1 MFVVFI
7 TPFLFG
13 EDSGVDFVKSLQN
26 HANQLVRENNFEG
39 SQYFFEKAFKVV
51 DSLKRVGLQE
61 TEVLDS
67 LELALIQ
74 HYENFNDLLY
84 RLNHNLYEDRVFYF
98 HKDIIDRNVDE
109 SLREGIDF
117 FPDVDNKRVRKFL
130 KYYTGRARRSTQVY
144 LERAG
149 FYLSDIRKVFRIY
162 GIAEELAYLP
172 MVESGFNP
180 FAHSYAGASG
190 LWQFVKSTGEFFGLE
205 NNWWVDDRKS
215 LLKST
220 VAAAEFLKLLYQDYG
235 DWNLVLAAY
244 NCGQGGLNR
253 RIRSHK
259 SRNFWSLY
267 RLPKQTKEYV
277 PRFIALS
284 KIADNPE
291 KYGFDV
297 LKKERVLCDTVQLD
311 SCFNIAA
318 IAVGAKS
325 SYAEIKKLN
334 PQIRQW
340 CLPPYADA
348 YPVLIPA
355 EGKLGFRERIA
366 QLSDSQLYSTQSY
379 TVKKGDSLKKIAKKF
394 KIDVSGIKDL
404 NAPAEV
410 SSLIAGAE
418 LRVAVPPL
426 KAKWFTEFNNKYLS
440 YYDGEEYYLDGRNK
454 IKYRVRKGDSVWKI
468 ARKFNVSRNRLKGWN
483 KIGRENKIFPGQHL
497 VIYL

>member
-1 MFVVFI
+1 MLVVFI
-7 TPFLFG
+7 TPLLFG
-13 EDSGVDFVKSLQN
+13 ENSGVDFVKSLQN

-39 SQYFFEKAFKVV
+39 SQYFFEKAFKAV
-51 DSLKRVGLQE
+51 DSLKRVGSE
-61 TEVLDS
+61 EDKFLDS
-67 LELALIQ
+67 LELTLIQ
-74 HYENFNDLLY
+74 HYENFNQVLY
-84 RLNHNLYEDRVFYF
+84 NLNHELYEDRVFYF
-98 HKDIIDRNVDE
+98 HKDIVSSNVDE
-109 SLREGIDF
+109 PLREGMDL
-117 FPDVDNKRVRKFL
+117 FPDVDNKKVRKFL

-144 LERAG
+144 LDRAKV
-149 FYLSDIRKVFRIY
+149 YLDDIRKVFRIY
-162 GIAEELAYLP
+162 GIAEELACLP

-190 LWQFVKSTGEFFGLE
+190 LWQFVKSTGEVFGLKK
-205 NNWWVDDRKS
+205 NWWVDDRKD
-215 LLKST
+215 LLKGT

-235 DWNLVLAAY
+235 DWNLALAAY

-284 KIADNPE
+284 RIAGNPK

-297 LKKERVLCDTVQLD
+297 SKKERALYDTVQLD
-311 SCFNIAA
+311 SCLNIAA
-318 IAVGAKS
+318 IAEGAKS
-325 SYAEIKKLN
+325 SYAEIKRLN

-340 CLPPYADA
+340 CLPPYANA

-394 KIDVSGIKDL
+394 KVDVSDIKDL
-404 NAPAEV
+404 NVSAEI
-410 SSLIAGAE
+410 SPLIAGTE
-418 LRVAVPPL
+418 LQVAVPPL
-426 KAKWFTEFNNKYLS
+426 KEKWFTEFNNKYLS
-440 YYDGEEYYLDGRNK
+440 YYDGEKYYLDGRK
-454 IKYRVRKGDSVWKI
+454 QIKYRVLKGDSVWKI
-468 ARKFNVSRNRLKGWN
+468 ARKFNVSRSRLKGWN
-483 KIGRENKIFPGQHL
+483 KIGRNNKIFPGQRL